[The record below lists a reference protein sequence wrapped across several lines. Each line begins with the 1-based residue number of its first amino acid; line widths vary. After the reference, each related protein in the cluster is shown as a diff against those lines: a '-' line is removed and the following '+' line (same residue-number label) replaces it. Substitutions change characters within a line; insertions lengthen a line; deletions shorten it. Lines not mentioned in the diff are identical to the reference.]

1 MDALQAVI
9 LAAIQGLTEFL
20 PISSSGHLV
29 LPQTLLGWEDQGL
42 AFDVAVHV
50 GSLLAVL
57 AYFYRDVINL
67 LGAWG
72 NSLLTRQQ
80 SDDSRLAWMVIV
92 ATLPAVVA
100 GLLLNDVIEQHLR
113 GGLVLATTTLVFGV
127 VLGVVDRYSSH
138 RRHLVDVGL
147 RIALVVGFAQALAL
161 IPERDVPGITMT
173 AALLVGLSRSD
184 AARFSFLLSMPII
197 AAAGSYK
204 LLELLE
210 SSHPVPWD
218 LLGIGFVVSV
228 VTAYACISV
237 FMRWV
242 ERIGM
247 MPFAIYRVLLAAVIY
262 AVVLS

>member
-113 GGLVLATTTLVFGV
+113 GGLKV
-127 VLGVVDRYSSH
+127 R
-138 RRHLVDVGL
+138 
-147 RIALVVGFAQALAL
+147 
-161 IPERDVPGITMT
+161 
-173 AALLVGLSRSD
+173 
-184 AARFSFLLSMPII
+184 
-197 AAAGSYK
+197 
-204 LLELLE
+204 ELLE
-210 SSHPVPWD
+210 QIARPLLVLDGLLLPFLAV
-218 LLGIGFVVSV
+218 LLG
-228 VTAYACISV
+228 
-237 FMRWV
+237 RL
-242 ERIGM
+242 
-247 MPFAIYRVLLAAVIY
+247 LLA
-262 AVVLS
+262 L

>member
-161 IPERDVPGITMT
+161 IPGT
-173 AALLVGLSRSD
+173 SRS
-184 AARFSFLLSMPII
+184 
-197 AAAGSYK
+197 
-204 LLELLE
+204 
-210 SSHPVPWD
+210 
-218 LLGIGFVVSV
+218 GIS
-228 VTAYACISV
+228 ASA
-237 FMRWV
+237 
-242 ERIGM
+242 
-247 MPFAIYRVLLAAVIY
+247 
-262 AVVLS
+262 